1 MSRSHGPPS
10 LEQLDLNLLLTFD
23 VVYRERNLTRAAR
36 RLFVSQSAVSHA
48 LSRLRAQLGDPLFVR
63 RAPGVVPTP
72 FAERLAP
79 GIAEALRLLRHTLE
93 REDFDPAQD
102 LRRVTVAMHDE
113 LEPVLLPPL
122 VAQLRAAAPT
132 VEVECVRLERGS
144 LERDL
149 GSGRLDLVID
159 VAQAAGPEIRHAPLA
174 SDVFA
179 VVSRRRRP
187 LDARRYLAAQH
198 VTVSSR
204 RTGPSLEDMLLS
216 RLGHERSVVVRCRRY
231 EAACRIVAD
240 SDLLLTAPRLH
251 AQGIAARL
259 SLIVRPLPF
268 ELPPVT
274 RALYWHRQVDT
285 DPRSQWLRAQVL
297 SGTLGPAAS

>member
-1 MSRSHGPPS
+1 MSTSHVAPS

-36 RLFVSQSAVSHA
+36 RLFVSQSAISHA
-48 LSRLRAQLGDPLFVR
+48 LARLRGQLGDPLFVR

-79 GIAEALRLLRHTLE
+79 GIDQALRLLRRALE
-93 REDFDPAQD
+93 RDEFDPAQD
-102 LRRVTVAMHDE
+102 LRRVALAMHDE

-122 VAQLRAAAPT
+122 VARLRAAAPA
-132 VEVECVRLERGS
+132 VEIHCVRLERGT

-159 VAQAAGPEIRHAPLA
+159 VAQAIGPELRHAPLA
-174 SDVFA
+174 GDVFC
-179 VVSRRRRP
+179 VVSRRRRAV
-187 LDARRYLAAQH
+187 DTRRYLAAEH

-204 RTGPSLEDMLLS
+204 RTGPSLEDMLLG
-216 RLGHERSVVVRCRRY
+216 RVGHQRTVVVRCRRY

-251 AQGIAARL
+251 AQGIAARMGL
-259 SLIVRPLPF
+259 VVRPLPF
-268 ELPPVT
+268 DLPPVV
-274 RALYWHRQVDT
+274 RHLYWHRQVDT
-285 DPRSQWLRAQVL
+285 DPRSQWLRGEVL
-297 SGTLGPAAS
+297 SGALRKVLS